1 VGSFDQYP
9 IRLRAFVRAV
19 ERQGDRVAIQA
30 DVERVEKAG
39 RSYKIVREPFRPQP
53 PGEKTREPLTAHW
66 MLLDGRDEVVA
77 AGTSR
82 EVHEGR
88 LVVDPGMRPAPG
100 GYRMVIALALNGNL
114 VQPEVKVI
122 PYRVGD

>member
-1 VGSFDQYP
+1 
-9 IRLRAFVRAV
+9 
-19 ERQGDRVAIQA
+19 
-30 DVERVEKAG
+30 VEKAG

-66 MLLDGRDEVVA
+66 LLVDAADDVVA

-82 EVHEGR
+82 TVDGGR
-88 LVVDPGMRPAPG
+88 LVIEPPRVRPGVH
-100 GYRMVIALALNGNL
+100 RMVLALSIDGNL
-114 VQPEVKVI
+114 VQPEVKVL